1 MGFQPEPRRG
11 ASLASDIKRMF
22 NRTRDAT
29 IRPCGDL
36 AKSAAR
42 ARFATAR
49 HRPVHA
55 AARQL
60 WRQDDGFPIEARACD
75 GRRGDD
81 SGQVGRG
88 GLHVFGRRL
97 AA

>member
-36 AKSAAR
+36 AKSAAGS
-42 ARFATAR
+42 RFAGAGQC
-49 HRPVHA
+49 PIDP

-60 WRQDDGFPIEARACD
+60 RRQDDGFPIEARACD